1 MRYDRKTMKSL
12 MDKQE
17 FLTNSLLS
25 GIACQLLAQMSNRE
39 LSAWMEYLSD
49 EADKQFRQMTP
60 QQREDMINA
69 YIQIQNS

>member
-1 MRYDRKTMKSL
+1 MRSQNNEIA

-17 FLTNSLLS
+17 FLTNCLLS

-39 LSAWMEYLSD
+39 LSEWMEYLSD

-60 QQREDMINA
+60 RQREEMINA
-69 YIQIQNS
+69 YIQTQNS